1 MRRRSVAGV
10 LASVVVTAMVTLGVA
25 AGPAASVATAQPAAS
40 ASGVELRLSA
50 LEPRIVTATGPDKI
64 TVTGVLVNTGN
75 DAVRDLVVR
84 LQRSD
89 TLSSESAIRTALS
102 GDEPA
107 DAVTPNFTALAAELA
122 PGAELPISITVA
134 LRGAPGSSLA
144 LQRAGTYELLVNVNG
159 VADGEPARLASG
171 RMLLPVLE
179 LPAAPGVPATAPARA
194 ATPLGTSVLY
204 PLADLPRRRPTGP
217 GEPLT
222 LTDDELAT
230 SLEPS
235 GRLGGLVTALEQK
248 APPGS
253 RIRTGVCLAVDPE
266 LLQTV
271 RLMASGYRVQAADGA
286 QSDGRGATAAGR
298 WLDSLRAAA
307 KGTCVIALPLA
318 DADLVALSRNSLAD
332 LGALAVQKGSQVAAT
347 VLGTPVVAQATHPA
361 EGVLDNRALLDYTTA
376 GGHAVLLAADNV
388 VTAGSGSSASAG
400 TVRLPAGAAPG
411 QPAAPHAV
419 LTDPLLTLAT
429 ATSEPTP
436 GGPDG
441 SDRSTNVGSGGIDQG
456 VTSAATAPALAGQDA
471 IGTLAFRAAGTP
483 SARSTT
489 AGPQVLAP
497 PHRWNLNEGEAAALL
512 DAFDTLVGAG
522 RLAPQDL
529 SAALTAEP
537 APTASTGRLV
547 YPPPSGGREV
557 PASVA
562 TEVRLARDS
571 AADLLSAAVNEPGV
585 AASPGQV
592 FEPVTESMVAAV
604 SAAWRGRPELATAAA
619 DAVTERVDLLRSAVR
634 VVEPP
639 APYALASE
647 KAPLA
652 LTLANGLPVAMN
664 VRVELSGTA
673 GLRTAPIPVQR
684 VPALGRLQLRVNTE
698 VSRSGQFTVYATVS
712 TPGGSQLGQPSRL
725 LVNSSAY
732 GTITLWLTGT
742 AGVLL
747 VLLAGR
753 RIIRRI
759 RRRPEHADPPSDPM
773 PPVTTPPAASDP
785 HPSPGPSPSRD
796 PSRETGRPR
805 TLGRGQPPSPSP
817 GPPRD
822 PVPSPSPSTSPSPT
836 PSPSPSSPSP
846 PR

>member
-1 MRRRSVAGV
+1 MAGV

-25 AGPAASVATAQPAAS
+25 AGPAASVATAQPAP
-40 ASGVELRLSA
+40 ASGVELRLTA
-50 LEPRIVTATGPDKI
+50 LEPRIITAAGPDKI
-64 TVTGVLVNTGN
+64 TVTGMLVNTGS
-75 DAVRDLVVR
+75 DPVRDLVVR

-89 TLSSESAIRTALS
+89 ALSSESAIRAALS

-107 DAVTPNFTALAAELA
+107 DAVTPSFTTLAAELA
-122 PGAELPISITVA
+122 PAAELPISITMA
-134 LRGAPGSSLA
+134 LRGAPGNSLA

-171 RMLLPVLE
+171 RMLLPVLD
-179 LPAAPGVPATAPARA
+179 LPPAPGVPATSPARA
-194 ATPLGTSVLY
+194 ATALGTSVLY

-222 LTDDELAT
+222 LTDDELAA

-271 RLMASGYRVQAADGA
+271 QLMAGGYRVQAADGA
-286 QSDGRGATAAGR
+286 QSDGRGAPAAGR

-318 DADLVALSRNSLAD
+318 DADLVTLSRNSLAD

-361 EGVLDNRALLDYTTA
+361 EGVLDNRALLDYTAA
-376 GGHAVLLAADNV
+376 GGNAVLLTADNV

-441 SDRSTNVGSGGIDQG
+441 SNRSTNVGSGGIDQG
-456 VTSAATAPALAGQDA
+456 VTAAATAPALAGQDA
-471 IGTLAFRAAGTP
+471 IGTLAFRATGTP
-483 SARSTT
+483 SARVTT

-497 PHRWNLNEGEAAALL
+497 PHRWNLNEAEAAALL
-512 DAFDTLVGAG
+512 GAFDTLVGAG

-537 APTASTGRLV
+537 APNVSTGRLV

-562 TEVRLARDS
+562 TEIRLARDS

-585 AASPGQV
+585 VASPGQV
-592 FEPVTESMVAAV
+592 FEPVAESMVAAV

-619 DAVTERVDLLRSAVR
+619 NAVTERVDLLRSAVR

-647 KAPLA
+647 QAPLA
-652 LTLANGLPVAMN
+652 LTLANGLPVAVN

-673 GLRTAPIPVQR
+673 GLSTAPIPVQR
-684 VPALGRLQLRVNTE
+684 VPAFGRLQLRVNTE

-759 RRRPEHADPPSDPM
+759 RRPPERADPPSDPTA
-773 PPVTTPPAASDP
+773 PVTTTPAASDP
-785 HPSPGPSPSRD
+785 HPSPSPSR
-796 PSRETGRPR
+796 EIGRPNS
-805 TLGRGQPPSPSP
+805 LGRGQPPSPSP

-836 PSPSPSSPSP
+836 PSASPSSPSP